1 MIKFEKTQVFGFEA
15 AIYGMRAAHES
26 WDKIDSSWDVNVT
39 EDEENM
45 IYNMSY
51 DIGPNDLK
59 LATTLAKAGSDHGK
73 FLRCIHVQTYITAP
87 IRWWVEMDT
96 YKVGTTRLST
106 SLMHKVMNRE
116 GDVFTTED
124 FSTDHLISRLAW
136 DLFEDDIDK
145 LNRLCE
151 NYKDEYKAEVREG
164 TDHTKSKQRW
174 YEIQELVPRCYN
186 YGSVL
191 DLNYAVLRYIAHSDR
206 KNHKQDE
213 WREDFFDWMHTLP
226 YADELIFS

>member
-1 MIKFEKTQVFGFEA
+1 MINFENTNVYGFEG

-26 WDKIDSSWDVNVT
+26 WDKSDSSWHVDIE
-39 EDEENM
+39 EDDENKTF
-45 IYNMSY
+45 NMSY
-51 DIGPNDLK
+51 ILGDNDLK

-73 FLRCIHVQTYITAP
+73 FLRCIHVQAYVTAP

-116 GDVFTTED
+116 GDVFTAED
-124 FSTDHLISRLAW
+124 FSTDHLVSRLAW
-136 DLFEDDIDK
+136 DTFEHDLEK

-151 NYKDEYKAEVREG
+151 NYKLEYAAEIREK
-164 TDHTKSKQRW
+164 TDHAKSKQTW

-186 YGSVL
+186 YGSLL
-191 DLNYAVLRYIAHSDR
+191 DLNYAVLRNIAHSDR

-213 WREDFFDWMHTLP
+213 WREGFFDWMKTLP
-226 YADELIFS
+226 YAEELIFS

>member
-1 MIKFEKTQVFGFEA
+1 MINFENTNVYGFEG

-26 WDKIDSSWDVNVT
+26 WDKSDSSWHVDIE
-39 EDEENM
+39 EDDENKTF
-45 IYNMSY
+45 NMSY
-51 DIGPNDLK
+51 ILGDNDLK

-106 SLMHKVMNRE
+106 SLMHKVLNRP
-116 GDVFTTED
+116 GKAFTRED
-124 FSTDHLISRLAW
+124 FSTDHIHSAAAW
-136 DLFEDDIDK
+136 KHFDDTVST
-145 LNRLCE
+145 LNQMAD
-151 NYKDEYKAEVREG
+151 NYKGEYEYETEQKIPHEQ
-164 TDHTKSKQRW
+164 SKKTW

-186 YGSVL
+186 YGSLL
-191 DLNYAVLRYIAHSDR
+191 DLNYAVLRNIAHSDR

-213 WREDFFDWMHTLP
+213 WREGFFEWMATLP
-226 YADELIFS
+226 YAEELIFS

>member
-1 MIKFEKTQVFGFEA
+1 MINFENTNVYGFEG

-26 WDKIDSSWDVNVT
+26 WDKSDSSWHVDIE
-39 EDEENM
+39 EDDESKTF
-45 IYNMSY
+45 NMSY
-51 DIGPNDLK
+51 ILGPNDLK

-106 SLMHKVMNRE
+106 SLMHKVLTRE

-124 FSTDHLISRLAW
+124 FSTDHLSLYESTRHLA
-136 DLFEDDIDK
+136 DTIEL
-145 LNRLCE
+145 LNTLCRT
-151 NYKDEYKAEVREG
+151 YADETDVKKKKAF
-164 TDHTKSKQRW
+164 W

-191 DLNYAVLRYIAHSDR
+191 DLNYAVLRNIAHSDR

-213 WREDFFDWMHTLP
+213 WREGFFEWMTTLP
-226 YADELIFS
+226 YAEELIFS